1 MHLIAA
7 LLLLIQITTPVW
19 VDAPPSM
26 PKGTKMAVLEGSPKE
41 PGIFT
46 LRLHVPKGAGLPLH
60 THPRPERVTILSGK
74 VTVTIGGKATTFE
87 AGGFYVN
94 PPNEPHSLVFEEE
107 SVVQLTCE
115 GPWIV
120 ELVR

>member
-1 MHLIAA
+1 MSMAMI
-7 LLLLIQITTPVW
+7 PV
-19 VDAPPSM
+19 VRTFENAPSSVFLM
-26 PKGTKMAVLEGSPKE
+26 
-41 PGIFT
+41 
-46 LRLHVPKGAGLPLH
+46 
-60 THPRPERVTILSGK
+60 RPERVTILSGK